1 MMNAPTD
8 GVVAAA
14 PWPRRLLRPVL
25 QRLHAPVYRHRLQEL
40 VRLIRPHL
48 HEGDRL
54 LDVGCGGGALGRAL
68 LDDSGCP
75 RGLRVRG
82 LERARRGDELI
93 EIDGY
98 DGGPIPYADRAFDV
112 VILADV
118 LHHEAD
124 PHTLIAECARV
135 SRRLLVIKDH
145 RVGTLGSRARV
156 ALMDWAANEP
166 HGVPCLYRYN
176 TLQEWRAWH
185 ARHGLEV
192 EQELVSMRL
201 YPPGYNAIF
210 GGRLQYMAV
219 LRVDRS

>member
-1 MMNAPTD
+1 
-8 GVVAAA
+8 
-14 PWPRRLLRPVL
+14 VL
-25 QRLHAPVYRHRLQEL
+25 QRLHAPVYQRRLREL
-40 VRLIRPHL
+40 VGRIHPHL
-48 HEGDRL
+48 REGDQV
-54 LDVGCGGGALGRAL
+54 LDVGCGAGALGRAL
-68 LDDSGCP
+68 LDDPGAP

-82 LERARRGDELI
+82 LERARRDAELI
-93 EIDGY
+93 EVDGY
-98 DGGPIPYADRAFDV
+98 AGGAIPYRDRAFDV

-124 PHTLIAECARV
+124 PHTLIAECRRV

-145 RVGTLGSRARV
+145 RIDAPGSRARV

-176 TLQEWRAWH
+176 TLREWRAWH

-192 EQELVSMRL
+192 EHELESMQL

-219 LRVDRS
+219 LRVGA